1 MTLIGKTAFSYWLLA
16 LCCDF
21 RRELQALLSFKR
33 RKKPH
38 SIRKEEK
45 LAPQARHN
53 GSPGREA
60 WENVEVELSAGGA
73 ALIEDVFGIVFHTM
87 FFQKRN
93 EFILERHLA
102 MVCLLIQNI
111 SLDCGQI

>member
-1 MTLIGKTAFSYWLLA
+1 MTLIANTAFSYWLLA

-60 WENVEVELSAGGA
+60 WESVELKLSAGGA
-73 ALIEDVFGIVFHTM
+73 ALIEDVFGIVFDAV
-87 FFQKRN
+87 FFQKSD

-102 MVCLLIQNI
+102 VVCLLIQNI
-111 SLDCGQI
+111 SLHCGQL